1 MLQWVKVARYSYS
14 GLIPPKFEH
23 KLNRHK
29 QGFGKI
35 VTTILLDEDEIC
47 YDQACND
54 IGVVAATKWRNYL
67 FYLQQCL
74 SALGAVIIH

>member
-1 MLQWVKVARYSYS
+1 MARYSYS

-54 IGVVAATKWRNYL
+54 IGVVAATK
-67 FYLQQCL
+67 
-74 SALGAVIIH
+74 